1 MSKVHDENKDLRSLS
16 KVAKINMVTKTITI
30 QDKSRIGIKRWGM
43 IDYLTKYKGY
53 VCAYEHN
60 GYFCNY
66 GENILI
72 APNNTDDENKQ
83 SKRSIKKAL
92 KAPKLKDK
100 RR

>member
-16 KVAKINMVTKTITI
+16 KVAKVNVATLTITI

-43 IDYLTKYKGY
+43 IDYLTKYKGFSCIY
-53 VCAYEHN
+53 DRSV
-60 GYFCNY
+60 
-66 GENILI
+66 II
-72 APNNTDDENKQ
+72 APNNTDEENKQ

>member
-16 KVAKINMVTKTITI
+16 KVAKVNVATLTITV

-43 IDYLTKYKGY
+43 IDYLTKYRGFSCVYDKS
-53 VCAYEHN
+53 V
-60 GYFCNY
+60 
-66 GENILI
+66 II
-72 APNNTDDENKQ
+72 SPNNSDGENKQ

-92 KAPKLKDK
+92 KTPKLKDK

>member
-16 KVAKINMVTKTITI
+16 KVAKINMATLTITV

-43 IDYLTKYKGY
+43 IDYLTKYRGFSCIYDKS
-53 VCAYEHN
+53 V
-60 GYFCNY
+60 
-66 GENILI
+66 II
-72 APNNTDDENKQ
+72 SPNNSDDENKQ

-92 KAPKLKDK
+92 KTPKLKDK

>member
-16 KVAKINMVTKTITI
+16 KVAKIDMVTKTITI
-30 QDKSRIGIKRWGM
+30 QDTFRIGIKRWGM
-43 IDYLTKYKGY
+43 IDYLTKYRGFSCIY
-53 VCAYEHN
+53 DRSVIIN
-60 GYFCNY
+60 
-66 GENILI
+66 L
-72 APNNTDDENKQ
+72 NNTNEENKQ

>member
-16 KVAKINMVTKTITI
+16 KVAKVNVATLTITV

-43 IDYLTKYKGY
+43 IDYLTKYRGFSCVYDKS
-53 VCAYEHN
+53 V
-60 GYFCNY
+60 
-66 GENILI
+66 II
-72 APNNTDDENKQ
+72 SPNNTDDENKQ

-92 KAPKLKDK
+92 KTPKLKDK

>member
-16 KVAKINMVTKTITI
+16 KVAKVNVATLTITV

-43 IDYLTKYKGY
+43 IDYLTKYRGFSCVYDKS
-53 VCAYEHN
+53 V
-60 GYFCNY
+60 
-66 GENILI
+66 II
-72 APNNTDDENKQ
+72 SPNNTDEENKQ

-92 KAPKLKDK
+92 KSPKLKDK

>member
-16 KVAKINMVTKTITI
+16 KVAKINMVTKTITV

-43 IDYLTKYKGY
+43 IDYLTKYRGFSCIYDKS
-53 VCAYEHN
+53 V
-60 GYFCNY
+60 
-66 GENILI
+66 II
-72 APNNTDDENKQ
+72 SPNNSDDENKQ

-92 KAPKLKDK
+92 KTPKLKDK

>member
-43 IDYLTKYKGY
+43 IDYLTKYKGFSCIY
-53 VCAYEHN
+53 YRSV
-60 GYFCNY
+60 
-66 GENILI
+66 II
-72 APNNTDDENKQ
+72 APNNNTDEENKQ